1 MENTFNAL
9 YKEYRCKNQYQSF
22 QALKYIFND
31 VGDSN
36 FWIKKIKLIQE
47 GVFGIKAVFSN
58 LPPDG
63 LIYSGQLFLK
73 VIYAAVHLQEIPPI
87 PKSKLKWTHLVCPW
101 NERIA
106 NRNQE
111 AGLLQLIEFCPKYL
125 SPQEILDPAS
135 FIRDFFSVSTVR
147 EWVYRWNQLR
157 EYAFYQYSIM
167 DGDEGSY
174 LFDFEYLFKLTEASY
189 LIYARHAQSLEKKS
203 TEPSQ
208 IFQLKNKAPWKSN
221 S

>member
-31 VGDSN
+31 VGDTN
-36 FWIKKIKLIQE
+36 FWIRKIKFIQE
-47 GVFGIKAVFSN
+47 RVFGIKGEFSTI
-58 LPPDG
+58 PPDG

-73 VIYAAVHLQEIPPI
+73 VIYAAVHLQEIPSI
-87 PKSKLKWTHLVCPW
+87 SQSELKWAHIVCPW
-101 NERIA
+101 NER
-106 NRNQE
+106 RVKQNQE
-111 AGLLQLIEFCPKYL
+111 EHGLPHLLEFCPKFL
-125 SPQEILDPAS
+125 SLSEILDPAS

-157 EYAFYQYSIM
+157 EYAFYQYSMM

-189 LIYARHAQSLEKKS
+189 LIYARHAQALAKKS
-203 TEPSQ
+203 VTENPIVQ
-208 IFQLKNKAPWKSN
+208 R
-221 S
+221 

>member
-9 YKEYRCKNQYQSF
+9 YKEYRCKNQHQAF

-31 VGDSN
+31 VGN
-36 FWIKKIKLIQE
+36 PKYWIEKIKLIQE
-47 GVFGIKAVFSN
+47 GVFGIKGEFST

-63 LIYSGQLFLK
+63 LIYSGQLFLQ
-73 VIYAAVHLQEIPPI
+73 VIYGAVHLQEIPPI
-87 PKSKLKWTHLVCPW
+87 PMSELQWAHLVCPW

-125 SPQEILDPAS
+125 SLSEILDPAS

-157 EYAFYQYSIM
+157 EYAFYQYSMM

-189 LIYARHAQSLEKKS
+189 LIYARHAQSLEKK
-203 TEPSQ
+203 
-208 IFQLKNKAPWKSN
+208 IN
-221 S
+221 